1 MLSHLSQNWG
11 VPFPFSLLL
20 AAAAAV
26 PVGILIGLPALRV
39 RGVNLA
45 VITLAAAAA
54 IDALVFNP
62 AWFSGGL
69 GGRTVPPPTIFGL
82 NLGVAG
88 GNSYPRVVF
97 GVFLLVVVTLIGL
110 SVARMRGSATGRML
124 IAVRSNERA
133 AAAAGIRVAPAK
145 LFAFALSAFIAGL
158 GGGLLGYLQGTVSAP
173 TFATF
178 TSLALLAI
186 AYVAGIGR
194 VAGAVIAGLLMSANG
209 LFVNFLNEHLSIG
222 QYQTIVAGIA
232 LALTAI
238 KNPDGVASELASATR
253 GPGRWLGA
261 VRDRVIPL
269 RPGRQAAGATGAG
282 DVTPVTQDSPQASE
296 VRGG

>member
-1 MLSHLSQNWG
+1 
-11 VPFPFSLLL
+11 
-20 AAAAAV
+20 
-26 PVGILIGLPALRV
+26 
-39 RGVNLA
+39 
-45 VITLAAAAA
+45 
-54 IDALVFNP
+54 
-62 AWFSGGL
+62 
-69 GGRTVPPPTIFGL
+69 VPPPTIFGL

-178 TSLALLAI
+178 TSLTLLAI

-238 KNPDGVASELASATR
+238 KNPG
-253 GPGRWLGA
+253 GWLGA
-261 VRDRVIPL
+261 VRDRVLPV
-269 RPGRQAAGATGAG
+269 RSRGAASARGAAVSPPAPATPDPVQPTEARGA
-282 DVTPVTQDSPQASE
+282 
-296 VRGG
+296 

>member
-1 MLSHLSQNWG
+1 
-11 VPFPFSLLL
+11 
-20 AAAAAV
+20 
-26 PVGILIGLPALRV
+26 
-39 RGVNLA
+39 
-45 VITLAAAAA
+45 
-54 IDALVFNP
+54 
-62 AWFSGGL
+62 
-69 GGRTVPPPTIFGL
+69 
-82 NLGVAG
+82 
-88 GNSYPRVVF
+88 
-97 GVFLLVVVTLIGL
+97 
-110 SVARMRGSATGRML
+110 
-124 IAVRSNERA
+124 
-133 AAAAGIRVAPAK
+133 VAPAK

-178 TSLALLAI
+178 TSLTLLAI

-253 GPGRWLGA
+253 GPGRWLAA
-261 VRDRVIPL
+261 VRDRVVPV
-269 RPGRQAAGATGAG
+269 RSGGQPAA
-282 DVTPVTQDSPQASE
+282 VASAANPAPAQPTE
-296 VRGG
+296 ARRS

>member
-1 MLSHLSQNWG
+1 
-11 VPFPFSLLL
+11 
-20 AAAAAV
+20 
-26 PVGILIGLPALRV
+26 
-39 RGVNLA
+39 VNLA

-69 GGRTVPPPTIFGL
+69 GGRSVPPPTIFGL
-82 NLGVAG
+82 NLGVAA
-88 GNSYPRVVF
+88 GNSYPRVIF
-97 GVFLLVVVTLIGL
+97 GVFLLVIVTLIGL

-178 TSLALLAI
+178 TSLTLLAI

-209 LFVNFLNEHLSIG
+209 LFVNFLNEHLNIG
-222 QYQTIVAGIA
+222 QYQTIVAGVA

-261 VRDRVIPL
+261 VRDRVVPV
-269 RPGRQAAGATGAG
+269 RSGDQPPAVAGAPDPAPAPPTEARS
-282 DVTPVTQDSPQASE
+282 T
-296 VRGG
+296 

>member
-1 MLSHLSQNWG
+1 
-11 VPFPFSLLL
+11 
-20 AAAAAV
+20 
-26 PVGILIGLPALRV
+26 
-39 RGVNLA
+39 
-45 VITLAAAAA
+45 
-54 IDALVFNP
+54 
-62 AWFSGGL
+62 
-69 GGRTVPPPTIFGL
+69 
-82 NLGVAG
+82 
-88 GNSYPRVVF
+88 
-97 GVFLLVVVTLIGL
+97 
-110 SVARMRGSATGRML
+110 ML

-178 TSLALLAI
+178 TSLTLLAI

-194 VAGAVIAGLLMSANG
+194 IAGAVIAGLLMSANG

-238 KNPDGVASELASATR
+238 KNPDGVASELASAAR
-253 GPGRWLGA
+253 GPGRWLGRRPRPGA
-261 VRDRVIPL
+261 CRCAGSRDGQRRSARCRAAL
-269 RPGRQAAGATGAG
+269 ARPGRA
-282 DVTPVTQDSPQASE
+282 PDSPAEAGRGPAPLTAPPRGLVAIQA
-296 VRGG
+296 VPGRAPACRGPLSQDTTRLRSTPTCSISASTTSPGRR